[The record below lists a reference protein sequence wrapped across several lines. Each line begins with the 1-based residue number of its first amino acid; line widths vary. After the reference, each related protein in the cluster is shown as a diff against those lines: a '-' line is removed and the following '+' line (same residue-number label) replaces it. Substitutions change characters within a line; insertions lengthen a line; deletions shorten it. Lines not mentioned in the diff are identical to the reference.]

1 MFKFENQ
8 LGTVFSL
15 AFSPDGKRVV
25 SGSADNLV
33 KIFDT
38 VTGAEVIGS
47 TQDSFFGGVD
57 LIRIHK

>member
-47 TQDSFFGGVD
+47 TQDSFFYGVD